1 MSDKCYAQQVSDT
14 MVCEVCS
21 LTWDMN
27 DPNPPPCPRSALI
40 AVGGHKDDSGKEPV
54 DLIDPEFLLEV
65 AATLRLG
72 AEKYAPFNWMKGM
85 KWSRPLAA
93 LFRHLF
99 AWMRGEEHDPETG
112 LSHLAHVAVNVMFLM
127 NFQRNGLGEDDRGYK
142 GQASWTDNLP

>member
-1 MSDKCYAQQVSDT
+1 MLAKCHAKQFSDS
-14 MVCEVCS
+14 MVCNLCR
-21 LTWDMN
+21 LQWDMN
-27 DPNPPPCPRSALI
+27 DPEPPRCPRSAAI
-40 AVGGHKDDSGKEPV
+40 AAGGHKDDRGKEPV

-65 AATLRLG
+65 AATLHFG

-85 KWSRPLAA
+85 RWSRPLAA

-99 AWMRGEEHDPETG
+99 AWMRGEEQDPETG

-142 GQASWTDNLP
+142 GQASWTDNLL